1 MLRNKMDLL
10 QFKKSLKNKRPKG
23 LTKLLEAL
31 WYDGSGNWK
40 KAHEITQEIHS
51 ENAAEVHA
59 YLHRKEG
66 DKWNANYWY
75 ERARKP
81 FCDASLNQE
90 WQALVK
96 KLLVN

>member
-1 MLRNKMDLL
+1 MDLL

-40 KAHEITQEIHS
+40 KAHDITQEIHS

-81 FCDASLNQE
+81 FCDASL
-90 WQALVK
+90 LS
-96 KLLVN
+96 LIHI

>member
-1 MLRNKMDLL
+1 MDLL
-10 QFKKSLKNKRPKG
+10 QFKKSLNNKRPKG

-31 WYDGSGNWK
+31 WYDGTGDWE

-51 ENAAEVHA
+51 EDASEIHA

-75 ERARKP
+75 KRARKP

-90 WQALVK
+90 WQELVK

>member
-1 MLRNKMDLL
+1 
-10 QFKKSLKNKRPKG
+10 
-23 LTKLLEAL
+23 
-31 WYDGSGNWK
+31 
-40 KAHEITQEIHS
+40 
-51 ENAAEVHA
+51 
-59 YLHRKEG
+59 LHRKEG

>member
-1 MLRNKMDLL
+1 MNFS
-10 QFKKSLKNKRPKG
+10 QFKETLNKSRPNG

-31 WYDGSGNWK
+31 WYDGTGDWE

-75 ERARKP
+75 ERANKP
-81 FCDASLNQE
+81 YCGANLDQE
-90 WQALVK
+90 WNTLVK

>member
-1 MLRNKMDLL
+1 MDLL
-10 QFKKSLKNKRPKG
+10 KFKESLNNRKPKG

-51 ENAAEVHA
+51 ENASEIHA

-75 ERARKP
+75 KRAHKP
-81 FCDASLNQE
+81 FCDASLDRE
-90 WQALVK
+90 WRMLVK
-96 KLLVN
+96 KLLVS

>member
-1 MLRNKMDLL
+1 MDLL
-10 QFKKSLKNKRPKG
+10 QFKKSLNNKRSKG
-23 LTKLLEAL
+23 LKKLLEAL

-51 ENAAEVHA
+51 EDASEIHA

-75 ERARKP
+75 KRARKP

-90 WQALVK
+90 WQELVK

>member
-1 MLRNKMDLL
+1 MDHS
-10 QFKKSLKNKRPKG
+10 QFKESLNKSRPNS

-31 WYDGSGNWK
+31 WYDGSGDWE
-40 KAHEITQEIHS
+40 KANEITQEKHS

-66 DKWNANYWY
+66 DKWNANYLY
-75 ERARKP
+75 ERAHKP
-81 FCDASLNQE
+81 FCVATLDKE

>member
-1 MLRNKMDLL
+1 MDLL
-10 QFKKSLKNKRPKG
+10 QFKESLNNRKPKG

-75 ERARKP
+75 ERAHKP
-81 FCDASLNQE
+81 FCDASLDRE
-90 WQALVK
+90 WRMLVK
-96 KLLVN
+96 KLLVS

>member
-1 MLRNKMDLL
+1 MNLSQFRETLNK
-10 QFKKSLKNKRPKG
+10 SRPNG

-31 WYDGSGNWK
+31 WYDGTGDWE
-40 KAHEITQEIHS
+40 KAHKITQEIHS

-59 YLHRKEG
+59 YLNRKEG

-75 ERARKP
+75 ERANKS
-81 FCDASLNQE
+81 FCSETLDQE